1 MKSIYIRPTN
11 IIFGQKANYFI
22 QEKSAKSLCG
32 LENVGFLSLEILK
45 RQSDGNTV
53 EEYSVLEI
61 EKLDFKNEIEEDL
74 KNITSKR
81 KNIFNLDF
89 TNPILMGV
97 LNVTPDS
104 FSDGG
109 KYNTTYRAL
118 DHVRSMINYG
128 AHIIDVGGES
138 TRPGAKSVSELDE
151 IKRVSETIQL
161 IKNKFP
167 NQIISLDTRKSTV
180 MKHGID
186 IGIDILNDVSALDF
200 DPQSYL
206 VVSRVLAKT
215 NYFKSFDSVYAETY
229 WQSNPTYE
237 NVLLDIFDYF
247 ENKIKFLKNNGIKD
261 EQIIIDPGIGFGKT
275 LEHNLE
281 IISKISLFHSLGY
294 PIMVGP
300 SRKSFIGKIMAEKD
314 NPQRLGGTIASIL
327 YSYLQGIQ
335 LFRVH
340 DIQETNE
347 ALKVY
352 SQFLKQ

>member
-11 IIFGQKANYFI
+11 IVFGQKANYFI
-22 QEKSAKSLCG
+22 QAGTAKSLCG
-32 LENVGFLSLEILK
+32 LEDVGFLSVEILN
-45 RQSDGNTV
+45 RQTDGNTV
-53 EEYSVLEI
+53 EEYSVLEL
-61 EKLDFKNEIEEDL
+61 EGLDFRNEIESDL
-74 KNITSKR
+74 NKITSKR
-81 KNIFNLDF
+81 NNIYNLNF
-89 TNPILMGV
+89 KNPILMGV

-109 KYNTTYRAL
+109 KYNTTFRAL
-118 DHVRSMINYG
+118 DHVKSMIDFG

-138 TRPGAKSVSELDE
+138 TRPGAKSVSEQDE
-151 IKRVSETIQL
+151 ITRVSETIQL
-161 IKNKFP
+161 IKKKYP
-167 NQIISLDTRKSTV
+167 NQLISLDTRKSKV
-180 MKHGID
+180 MQHGLS
-186 IGIDILNDVSALDF
+186 IGVDMLNDVSALDF
-200 DPQSYL
+200 DPQSYQ
-206 VVSRVLAKT
+206 VVK
-215 NYFKSFDSVYAETY
+215 DSGKPIILNHSQGIPEDM
-229 WQSNPTYE
+229 QNNPTYE

-247 ENKIKFLKNNGIKD
+247 ENKIKFLKDNGIKD

-300 SRKSFIGKIMAEKD
+300 SRKSFIGKIMGEKD
-314 NPQRLGGTIASIL
+314 NPQRLGGTIASVL

-340 DIQETNE
+340 DIQETSE

-352 SQFLKQ
+352 SQFLKK

>member
-11 IIFGQKANYFI
+11 IVFGQKANYFI
-22 QEKSAKSLCG
+22 QAGTAKSLCG
-32 LENVGFLSLEILK
+32 LEDVGFLSVEILK
-45 RQSDGNTV
+45 RKSDGNTV
-53 EEYSVLEI
+53 EEYSVLEL
-61 EKLDFKNEIEEDL
+61 ERLDFKDKIQSDL
-74 KNITSKR
+74 NKITSKR
-81 KNIFNLDF
+81 NNIFNLNF
-89 TNPILMGV
+89 KNPILMGV

-109 KYNTTYRAL
+109 KYNTTFRAL
-118 DHVRSMINYG
+118 DHVKNMIDFG

-138 TRPGAKSVSELDE
+138 TRPGAKSVSDQDE
-151 IKRVSETIQL
+151 IVRVSETIQS
-161 IKNKFP
+161 IKKKYP
-167 NQIISLDTRKSTV
+167 NQLISLDTRKSKV
-180 MKHGID
+180 MQHGIS
-186 IGIDILNDVSALDF
+186 IGVDMLNDVSALDF
-200 DPQSYL
+200 DQLSYQ
-206 VVSRVLAKT
+206 VVK
-215 NYFKSFDSVYAETY
+215 DSGKPIILNHSQGIPENM
-229 WQSNPTYE
+229 QNNPTYD

-247 ENKIKFLKNNGIKD
+247 ENKIKFLKDNGVKD

-281 IISKISLFHSLGY
+281 IISKISIFHSLGY

-300 SRKSFIGKIMAEKD
+300 SRKSFIGKIMGEKD
-314 NPQRLGGTIASIL
+314 NPQRLGGTIASVL

-352 SQFLKQ
+352 SQFLKK

>member
-11 IIFGQKANYFI
+11 IVFGQKANYFI
-22 QEKSAKSLCG
+22 QEGTAKSLCG
-32 LENVGFLSLEILK
+32 LEDIGFLSAEILK
-45 RQSDGNTV
+45 RQSDKNIV
-53 EEYSVLEI
+53 EEYNVIDLD
-61 EKLDFKNEIEEDL
+61 KLDFRGEIESDL
-74 KNITSKR
+74 IKITSKR
-81 KNIFNLDF
+81 NNILNLNF
-89 TNPILMGV
+89 QNPILMGV

-109 KYNTTYRAL
+109 KYNTTFRAL
-118 DHVRSMINYG
+118 DHVKNMIDFG

-138 TRPGAKSVSELDE
+138 TRPGAKSVSEQDE
-151 IKRVSETIQL
+151 ITRISETIQL
-161 IKNKFP
+161 IKKQHP
-167 NQIISLDTRKSTV
+167 NQLVSLDTRKSRV
-180 MKHGID
+180 MQHGLS
-186 IGIDILNDVSALDF
+186 IGVDLLNDVSALDF
-200 DPQSYL
+200 DQQSFQ
-206 VVSRVLAKT
+206 VVK
-215 NYFKSFDSVYAETY
+215 DSGKPIILNHSQGIPENM
-229 WQSNPTYE
+229 QNNPTYD

-300 SRKSFIGKIMAEKD
+300 SRKSFIGKIMGEKD
-314 NPQRLGGTIASIL
+314 NPQRLGGTIASVL

-340 DIQETNE
+340 DIQETSE

-352 SQFLKQ
+352 SEFLKK

>member
-1 MKSIYIRPTN
+1 
-11 IIFGQKANYFI
+11 
-22 QEKSAKSLCG
+22 
-32 LENVGFLSLEILK
+32 
-45 RQSDGNTV
+45 
-53 EEYSVLEI
+53 
-61 EKLDFKNEIEEDL
+61 
-74 KNITSKR
+74 
-81 KNIFNLDF
+81 
-89 TNPILMGV
+89 MGV

-109 KYNTTYRAL
+109 KYNTTFRAL
-118 DHVRSMINYG
+118 DHVKGMIDFG

-138 TRPGAKSVSELDE
+138 TRPGAKSVSEQDE
-151 IKRVSETIQL
+151 ITRISETIQL
-161 IKNKFP
+161 IKKKHP
-167 NQIISLDTRKSTV
+167 NQLVSLDTRKSKV
-180 MKHGID
+180 MQHGLS
-186 IGIDILNDVSALDF
+186 IGVDLLNDVSALDF
-200 DPQSYL
+200 DQQSYQ
-206 VVSRVLAKT
+206 VVK
-215 NYFKSFDSVYAETY
+215 DSGKPIILNHSQGIPENM
-229 WQSNPTYE
+229 QNNPTYD

-300 SRKSFIGKIMAEKD
+300 SRKSFISKIMGEKD
-314 NPQRLGGTIASIL
+314 NPQRLGGTIASVL

-340 DIQETNE
+340 DIQETSE

-352 SQFLKQ
+352 SEFLKK

>member
-11 IIFGQKANYFI
+11 IVFGQKANYFI
-22 QEKSAKSLCG
+22 QEGTAKSLCG
-32 LENVGFLSLEILK
+32 LEDIGFLSAEILK
-45 RQSDGNTV
+45 RQSDRNIV
-53 EEYSVLEI
+53 EEYNVIDLD
-61 EKLDFKNEIEEDL
+61 KLDFRGEIESDL
-74 KNITSKR
+74 IKITSKR
-81 KNIFNLDF
+81 NDILNLNF
-89 TNPILMGV
+89 QNPILMGV

-109 KYNTTYRAL
+109 KYNTTFRAL
-118 DHVRSMINYG
+118 DHVKNMIDFG

-138 TRPGAKSVSELDE
+138 TRPGAKSVSEQDE
-151 IKRVSETIQL
+151 ITRISETIQL
-161 IKNKFP
+161 IKKQHP
-167 NQIISLDTRKSTV
+167 NQLVSLDTRKSRV
-180 MKHGID
+180 MQHGLS
-186 IGIDILNDVSALDF
+186 IGVDLLNDVSALDF
-200 DPQSYL
+200 DQQSFQ
-206 VVSRVLAKT
+206 VVK
-215 NYFKSFDSVYAETY
+215 DSGKPIILNHSQGIPENM
-229 WQSNPTYE
+229 QNNPTYD

-300 SRKSFIGKIMAEKD
+300 SRKSFISKIMGEKD
-314 NPQRLGGTIASIL
+314 NPQRLGGTIASVL

-340 DIQETNE
+340 DIQETSE

-352 SQFLKQ
+352 SEFLKK

>member
-11 IIFGQKANYFI
+11 IVFGQKANYFI

-32 LENVGFLSLEILK
+32 LQNVGFLSLEILR

-61 EKLDFKNEIEEDL
+61 EKLDFKNEIEDDL
-74 KNITSKR
+74 NNLTSKR

-89 TNPILMGV
+89 TNPTLMGV

-167 NQIISLDTRKSTV
+167 NQIISLDTRKSMV

-186 IGIDILNDVSALDF
+186 IGVDILNDVSALDF

-206 VVSRVLAKT
+206 VVK
-215 NYFKSFDSVYAETY
+215 DSGKLIILNHSQGIPENM
-229 WQSNPTYE
+229 QNNPTYE

-247 ENKIKFLKNNGIKD
+247 QNKIKFLKNNGIKD

-300 SRKSFIGKIMAEKD
+300 SRKSFIGKIMGEKD

>member
-11 IIFGQKANYFI
+11 IVFGQKANYFI
-22 QEKSAKSLCG
+22 QAGTAKSLCG
-32 LENVGFLSLEILK
+32 LEDVGFLSVEILK
-45 RQSDGNTV
+45 RKSDGNTV
-53 EEYSVLEI
+53 EEYSVLEL
-61 EKLDFKNEIEEDL
+61 ERLDFKDKIQSDL
-74 KNITSKR
+74 NKITSKR
-81 KNIFNLDF
+81 NNIFNLNYK
-89 TNPILMGV
+89 NPILIGV

-109 KYNTTYRAL
+109 KYNTTFRAL
-118 DHVRSMINYG
+118 DHVKNMIDFG

-138 TRPGAKSVSELDE
+138 TRPGAKSVSDQDE
-151 IKRVSETIQL
+151 IVRVSETIQS
-161 IKNKFP
+161 IKKKYP
-167 NQIISLDTRKSTV
+167 NQLISLDTRKSKV
-180 MKHGID
+180 MQHGIS
-186 IGIDILNDVSALDF
+186 IGVDMLNDVSALDF
-200 DPQSYL
+200 DQLSYQ
-206 VVSRVLAKT
+206 VVK
-215 NYFKSFDSVYAETY
+215 DSGKPIILNHSQGIPENM
-229 WQSNPTYE
+229 QNNPTYD

-247 ENKIKFLKNNGIKD
+247 ENKIKFLKDNGIKD

-281 IISKISLFHSLGY
+281 IISKISIFHSLGY

-300 SRKSFIGKIMAEKD
+300 SRKSFIGKIMGEKD
-314 NPQRLGGTIASIL
+314 NPQRLGGTIASVL

>member
-11 IIFGQKANYFI
+11 IVFGQKANYFI
-22 QEKSAKSLCG
+22 QAGTAKSLCG
-32 LENVGFLSLEILK
+32 LEDVGFLSVEILK
-45 RQSDGNTV
+45 RQTDGNTV
-53 EEYSVLEI
+53 EEYSVLEL
-61 EKLDFKNEIEEDL
+61 EGLDFRNEIESDL
-74 KNITSKR
+74 NKITSKR
-81 KNIFNLDF
+81 NNIYNLNF
-89 TNPILMGV
+89 KNPILMGV

-109 KYNTTYRAL
+109 KYNTTFRAL
-118 DHVRSMINYG
+118 DHVKSMIDFG

-138 TRPGAKSVSELDE
+138 TRPGAKSASEQDE
-151 IKRVSETIQL
+151 ITRVSETIQL
-161 IKNKFP
+161 IKKKYP
-167 NQIISLDTRKSTV
+167 NQLISLDTRKSKV
-180 MKHGID
+180 MQHGLS
-186 IGIDILNDVSALDF
+186 IGVDMLNDVSALDF
-200 DPQSYL
+200 DPQSYQ
-206 VVSRVLAKT
+206 VIKASGKPIVL
-215 NYFKSFDSVYAETY
+215 NHSQGIPEDM
-229 WQSNPTYE
+229 QNNPTYE

-247 ENKIKFLKNNGIKD
+247 ENKIKFLKDNGIKD

-300 SRKSFIGKIMAEKD
+300 SRKSFIGKIMGEKD
-314 NPQRLGGTIASIL
+314 NPQRLGGTIASVL

-340 DIQETNE
+340 DIQETSE

-352 SQFLKQ
+352 SQFLKK

>member
-11 IIFGQKANYFI
+11 IVFGQKANYFI
-22 QEKSAKSLCG
+22 QAGTAKSLCG
-32 LENVGFLSLEILK
+32 LEDVGFLSVEILK
-45 RQSDGNTV
+45 RQTDGNTV
-53 EEYSVLEI
+53 EEYSVLEL
-61 EKLDFKNEIEEDL
+61 EGLDFRNEIESDL
-74 KNITSKR
+74 NKITSKR
-81 KNIFNLDF
+81 NSIYNLNF
-89 TNPILMGV
+89 RNPILMGV

-109 KYNTTYRAL
+109 KYNTTFRAL
-118 DHVRSMINYG
+118 DHVKSMIDFG

-138 TRPGAKSVSELDE
+138 TRPGAKSVSEQDE
-151 IKRVSETIQL
+151 ITRVSETIQL
-161 IKNKFP
+161 IKKKYP
-167 NQIISLDTRKSTV
+167 NQLISLDTRKSKV
-180 MKHGID
+180 MQHGLS
-186 IGIDILNDVSALDF
+186 IGVDMLNDVSALDF
-200 DPQSYL
+200 DPQSYQ
-206 VVSRVLAKT
+206 VVKDSGKPIVL
-215 NYFKSFDSVYAETY
+215 NHSQGIPEDM
-229 WQSNPTYE
+229 QNNPTYE

-247 ENKIKFLKNNGIKD
+247 ENKIKFLKDNGIKD

-300 SRKSFIGKIMAEKD
+300 SRKSFIGKIMGEKD
-314 NPQRLGGTIASIL
+314 NPQRLGGTIASVL

-340 DIQETNE
+340 DIQETSE

-352 SQFLKQ
+352 SQFLKK

>member
-11 IIFGQKANYFI
+11 IVFGQKANYFI
-22 QEKSAKSLCG
+22 QAGTAKSLCG
-32 LENVGFLSLEILK
+32 LEDVGFLSVEILK
-45 RQSDGNTV
+45 RQTDGNTV
-53 EEYSVLEI
+53 EEYSVLEL
-61 EKLDFKNEIEEDL
+61 EGLDFRNEIESDL
-74 KNITSKR
+74 NKITSKR
-81 KNIFNLDF
+81 NNIYNLNF
-89 TNPILMGV
+89 KNPILMGV

-109 KYNTTYRAL
+109 KYNTTFRAL
-118 DHVRSMINYG
+118 DHVKSMIDFG

-138 TRPGAKSVSELDE
+138 TRPGAKSVSEQDE
-151 IKRVSETIQL
+151 ITRVSETIQL
-161 IKNKFP
+161 IKKKYP
-167 NQIISLDTRKSTV
+167 NQLISLDTRKSKV
-180 MKHGID
+180 MQHGLS
-186 IGIDILNDVSALDF
+186 IGVDMLNDVSALDF
-200 DPQSYL
+200 DPQSYQ
-206 VVSRVLAKT
+206 VIK
-215 NYFKSFDSVYAETY
+215 DSGKPIILNHSQGIPEDM
-229 WQSNPTYE
+229 QNNPTYE

-247 ENKIKFLKNNGIKD
+247 ENKIKFLKDNGIKD

-300 SRKSFIGKIMAEKD
+300 SRKSFIGKIMGEKD
-314 NPQRLGGTIASIL
+314 NPQRLGGTIASVL

-340 DIQETNE
+340 DIQETSE

-352 SQFLKQ
+352 SQFLKK

>member
-22 QEKSAKSLCG
+22 QAGTAKSLCG
-32 LENVGFLSLEILK
+32 IEDIGFLSVEILK
-45 RQSDGNTV
+45 RKSDGNTV
-53 EEYSVLEI
+53 EEYSVLEL
-61 EKLDFKNEIEEDL
+61 ERLDFKDKIQSDL
-74 KNITSKR
+74 NKITSKR
-81 KNIFNLDF
+81 NNIFNLNF
-89 TNPILMGV
+89 KNPILMGV

-109 KYNTTYRAL
+109 KYNTTFRAL
-118 DHVRSMINYG
+118 DHVKNMIDFG

-138 TRPGAKSVSELDE
+138 TRPGAKSVSDQDE
-151 IKRVSETIQL
+151 IVRVSETIQS
-161 IKNKFP
+161 IKKKYP
-167 NQIISLDTRKSTV
+167 NQLISLDTRKSKV
-180 MKHGID
+180 MQHGIS
-186 IGIDILNDVSALDF
+186 IGVDMLNDVSALDF
-200 DPQSYL
+200 DQLSYQ
-206 VVSRVLAKT
+206 VVK
-215 NYFKSFDSVYAETY
+215 DSGKPIILNHSQGIPENM
-229 WQSNPTYE
+229 QNNPTYD

-247 ENKIKFLKNNGIKD
+247 ENKIKFLKDNGIKD

-281 IISKISLFHSLGY
+281 IISKISIFHSLGY

-300 SRKSFIGKIMAEKD
+300 SRKSFIGKIMGEKD
-314 NPQRLGGTIASIL
+314 NPQRLGGTIASVL

-340 DIQETNE
+340 DIQETSE

-352 SQFLKQ
+352 SQFLNK

>member
-11 IIFGQKANYFI
+11 IVFGQKANYFI

-61 EKLDFKNEIEEDL
+61 EKLDFKNEIEDDL
-74 KNITSKR
+74 NNITSKR

-138 TRPGAKSVSELDE
+138 TRPGAKSVSELEE

-167 NQIISLDTRKSTV
+167 NQIISLDTRKSMV

-186 IGIDILNDVSALDF
+186 IGVDILNDVSALDF

-206 VVSRVLAKT
+206 VVK
-215 NYFKSFDSVYAETY
+215 DSGKPIILNHSQGIPENM
-229 WQSNPTYE
+229 QNNPTYE

-300 SRKSFIGKIMAEKD
+300 SRKSFIGKIMGEKD